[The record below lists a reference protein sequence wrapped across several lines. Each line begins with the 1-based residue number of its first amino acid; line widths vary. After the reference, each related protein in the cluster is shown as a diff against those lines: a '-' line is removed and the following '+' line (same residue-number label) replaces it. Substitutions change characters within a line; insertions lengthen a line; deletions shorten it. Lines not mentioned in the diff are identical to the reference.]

1 MLNRSHWPV
10 AGATVAVL
18 GLSVGTFLPLLT
30 LQPTSA
36 IASPE
41 QTSGQAGNFS
51 DTEGHWAQPFI
62 QSLAR
67 ENLVKGYPDGTF
79 RPDQL
84 VRRDEFAA
92 LLSQA
97 FNQAQEDPIADGS
110 VYKDVPEDHW
120 AKDAIEEAHESGFMS
135 GYPGGF
141 FAPDRD
147 ISRTEALV
155 SLAQNLNLEAAPATS
170 ASRSAT
176 PAASN
181 SATSNQS
188 ANQATADNQAVPNSA
203 SNQVSSTNQR
213 ARRNAFL
220 MPMAL
225 TTLMQPFVTPARARN
240 VAPVANR
247 PDQTTQAPPTNTA
260 AAPNSS
266 AQPNAAEAANRS
278 DRTASNNPNFEALP
292 SEVVSNYYTDAQKIP
307 LYAVD
312 PIATATQAGMVV
324 NYPDRQ
330 LLNPDQPAT
339 RAEVAALVYQAL
351 AHQGRVAP
359 LTNSPASNYI
369 VNPSQSSQ

>member
-30 LQPTSA
+30 LQPTPA

-41 QTSGQAGNFS
+41 QTNGQAGNLS

-62 QSLAR
+62 QNLAR

-155 SLAQNLNLEAAPATS
+155 SLAQNLNLEAAPANS

-188 ANQATADNQAVPNSA
+188 ANQATADNQAAANSTT
-203 SNQVSSTNQR
+203 NQVSSTNQR
-213 ARRNAFL
+213 ARRSAFL

-247 PDQTTQAPPTNTA
+247 PDQTTQAPNANTA

-266 AQPNAAEAANRS
+266 AQPNAAEDSRS

-292 SEVVSNYYTDAQKIP
+292 SEVVSNYYADAQKIP

-339 RAEVAALVYQAL
+339 RAEIAALVHQAL
-351 AHQGRVAP
+351 VHQGRLAP
-359 LTNSPASNYI
+359 LTNGPASNYI
-369 VNPSQSSQ
+369 VNPSQPSQ